1 MIDLLYGGGRSP
13 RPPEPTKE
21 RHIMSIRELEE
32 LAELVE
38 VQAEFQAL
46 NEQADAEQAVR
57 KYAA

>member
-1 MIDLLYGGGRSP
+1 
-13 RPPEPTKE
+13 
-21 RHIMSIRELEE
+21 MSIRELEE